1 MELLTAIIN
10 LDPVQLF
17 VAGAGALVFFGMAS
31 DSSSTVEEDD
41 DYENASWNPASVNY
55 ND

>member
-1 MELLTAIIN
+1 MDLLIAIMN
-10 LDPVQLF
+10 LGPAHLF
-17 VAGAGALVFFGMAS
+17 VGAAAVFVLIRMAGESLPS
-31 DSSSTVEEDD
+31 VEEDD